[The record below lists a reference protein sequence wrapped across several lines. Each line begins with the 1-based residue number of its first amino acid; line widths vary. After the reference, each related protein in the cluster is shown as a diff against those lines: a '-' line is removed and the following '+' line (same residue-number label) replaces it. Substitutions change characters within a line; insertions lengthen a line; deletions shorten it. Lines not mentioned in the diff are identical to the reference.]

1 LKVTRLHRLL
11 EHRVVVGAKRVDF
24 SVDGETAQWGVVFL
38 GGSTIS
44 SPTTGEGDVG
54 KKGKKTHAVV
64 PGALLNDSALTPNLV
79 QIDSFDGS

>member
-24 SVDGETAQWGVVFL
+24 SVDGETAAMRVVSQWG
-38 GGSTIS
+38 S
-44 SPTTGEGDVG
+44 SRSRETTGEGDVG